1 MERFIMKSGIINGK
15 FYIQK
20 WYTKELLFMTYRVT
34 TKEAVQNRRSKLEI
48 VYDNVF
54 ARGR

>member
-1 MERFIMKSGIINGK
+1 MKSGIINGK